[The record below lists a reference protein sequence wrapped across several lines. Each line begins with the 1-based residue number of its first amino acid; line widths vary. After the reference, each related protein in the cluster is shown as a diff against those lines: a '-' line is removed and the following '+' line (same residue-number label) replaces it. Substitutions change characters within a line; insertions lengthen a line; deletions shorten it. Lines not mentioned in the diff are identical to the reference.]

1 MSSRLASVIDSV
13 IRFFAGARFP
23 VFALGLVFFYELVLI
38 ALLLMPAA
46 PSGLGAFAED
56 FRIWCF
62 GYDPATGRMNLA
74 YPFSLLLPPLLMSLC
89 FALLW
94 AEPLRE
100 AVRRP
105 LGLLRDVGV
114 AGLVVGGMVG
124 GFVLLGADPA
134 QGELPFPADA
144 LRIAQRPPA
153 IALVDQT
160 GTPLAL
166 ETLRGEV
173 VLLTAV
179 YASCPHTCPLILAQ
193 ARDALA
199 ALTPAERAHV
209 RVVAVTIDPAHDDS
223 AVLQQLADMHGLDA
237 ETYRLLTGEPAAVE
251 RVLDAMDVARRRDPE
266 TGVIDHANVFL
277 VLDAQGRVA
286 YRLSLGER
294 QKRWLVSA
302 LQVLVREV
310 PDAG

>member
-1 MSSRLASVIDSV
+1 MSSRLASSLDAVS
-13 IRFFAGARFP
+13 RFFAGARFP
-23 VFALGLVFFYELVLI
+23 VFALSLVFFYELVLVV
-38 ALLLMPAA
+38 LLVLPPA
-46 PSGLGAFAED
+46 PSGLGAFAEE

-62 GYDPATGRMNLA
+62 GYDPATGRMDLA
-74 YPFSLLLPPLLMSLC
+74 LPFSLLLPPVLMALC

-105 LGLLRDVGV
+105 LRLLRDVGA
-114 AGLVVGGMVG
+114 AGAVIGAMVT

-144 LRIAQRPPA
+144 LRTSQRAPS

-160 GTPLAL
+160 GAPVTL
-166 ETLRGEV
+166 EALRGQV

-193 ARDALA
+193 ARDALDG
-199 ALTPAERAHV
+199 LTPAERAHV
-209 RVVAVTIDPAHDDS
+209 RVLAVTIDPAHDS
-223 AVLQQLADMHGLDA
+223 AEVLADLAGRHGLDA
-237 ETYRLLTGEPAAVE
+237 STYRLLSGEPAAVE
-251 RVLDAMDVARRRDPE
+251 RVLDAMDVARRRDPA
-266 TGVIDHANVFL
+266 TGVIDHTNVFL
-277 VLDAQGRVA
+277 VLDAEGRVA